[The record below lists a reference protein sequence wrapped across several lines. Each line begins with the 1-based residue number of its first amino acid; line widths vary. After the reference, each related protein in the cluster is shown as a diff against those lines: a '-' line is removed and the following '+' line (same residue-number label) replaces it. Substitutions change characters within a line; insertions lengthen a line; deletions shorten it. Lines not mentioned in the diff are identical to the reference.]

1 MVLPAQLQGAFLPT
15 FGLFPQVATP
25 TYDLDL
31 AGLIARNEAAKKV
44 TTEKFNKK
52 EI

>member
-1 MVLPAQLQGAFLPT
+1 MALPAQLQGAFLPT

-31 AGLIARNEAAKKV
+31 AGLLARNADAQKSTNAKMG
-44 TTEKFNKK
+44 
-52 EI
+52 I

>member
-1 MVLPAQLQGAFLPT
+1 MASIN
-15 FGLFPQVATP
+15 PQSIANP
-25 TYDLDL
+25 KYDFDL

-44 TTEKFNKK
+44 TTEKFRRG